1 MRRSFQFLPMTL
13 ILSGTAL
20 AQIITAKQV
29 PPVVKEN
36 FQAKFPAIKRVQ
48 WKFKADRNFEA
59 EFALKGIEI
68 AAKFD
73 STGKWLETESAAI
86 RSRVPAAVLDTI
98 NEYFKGYKIVEI
110 QTVHRWIE
118 ERLLWEIH
126 LDGANEIIKAQF
138 DNNGRILSQSAKPKL
153 VIGT

>member
-20 AQIITAKQV
+20 AQIITASQV
-29 PPVVKEN
+29 PPVVKES
-36 FQAKFPAIKRVQ
+36 FQGKFPAIKRVQ
-48 WKFKADRNFEA
+48 WKIKTDRNYEA

-73 STGKWLETESAAI
+73 SAGKWLETESATI
-86 RSRVPAAVLDTI
+86 RSRVPAAVLNTI
-98 NEYFKGYKIVEI
+98 NEYFKEYKIVEI
-110 QTVHRWIE
+110 QTVHRWNE

-126 LDGANEIIKAQF
+126 LDSANEIVKAQF
-138 DNNGRILSQSAKPKL
+138 DNNGWILSQSAKSKL
-153 VIGT
+153 VTGM

>member
-1 MRRSFQFLPMTL
+1 M
-13 ILSGTAL
+13 
-20 AQIITAKQV
+20 
-29 PPVVKEN
+29 
-36 FQAKFPAIKRVQ
+36 
-48 WKFKADRNFEA
+48 
-59 EFALKGIEI
+59 KGIEI

-98 NEYFKGYKIVEI
+98 TEYFKGYKIVEI
-110 QTVHRWIE
+110 QTVHRWNE

-126 LDGANEIIKAQF
+126 LDGANEIVKAQF
-138 DNNGRILSQSAKPKL
+138 DNYGRILSQSAKPKL